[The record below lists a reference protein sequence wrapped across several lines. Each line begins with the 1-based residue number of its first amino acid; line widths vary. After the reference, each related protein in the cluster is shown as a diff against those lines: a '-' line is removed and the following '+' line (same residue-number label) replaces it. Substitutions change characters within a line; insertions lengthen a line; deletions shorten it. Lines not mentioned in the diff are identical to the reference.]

1 MALSSDED
9 KEMEEE
15 DLEIVSRKVKVGPD
29 RLTRFER
36 ARIVGARAL
45 QISMGAPILFSLE
58 DYENKSPLVIAEM
71 ELRTKILPL
80 SIRREQPNRT
90 FQVIPLQKLR
100 DIQALREI

>member
-1 MALSSDED
+1 MALSTDGDQENR
-9 KEMEEE
+9 
-15 DLEIVSRKVKVGPD
+15 EIISKKVQVGPD

-45 QISMGAPILFSLE
+45 QLSMGAPVLLQLE
-58 DYENKSPLVIAEM
+58 ELDNRSPLDISEF
-71 ELRTKILPL
+71 ELRAKVLPL
-80 SIRREQPNRT
+80 SIRRQHPNKT